1 MVMDDDR
8 FDRDGQLSDELAMQT
23 TERIAPASK
32 LYQLAKLTVF
42 LVPLVTT
49 TSSSVVDVVLTA
61 TAIGVVTDDPPTM
74 SSHFLSVCRSGI
86 CQLRQLQSICRS

>member
-1 MVMDDDR
+1 MTSRRWLPAAQVAKVVMDDDR

-49 TSSSVVDVVLTA
+49 TSSSVVD
-61 TAIGVVTDDPPTM
+61 
-74 SSHFLSVCRSGI
+74 FFR
-86 CQLRQLQSICRS
+86 RQQTSESF